1 MSVPRPRVPHVRL
14 LPVAGGCWAVAL
26 LATFIPDAAPFVALP
41 LWALAIGALLWI
53 AWSRRPR
60 GADTRPSTHMSGHR
74 AVIVLLT
81 VAAAAAAA
89 SHVALAQPARAEA
102 ERFALSGGRS
112 VVIEATVVGKIEV
125 RATGDWAFDAV
136 ATRLVTGPV
145 GESVRFDIA
154 VRVPPS
160 EVDRPDLLDV
170 GAQVSVRGTARHA
183 PAGDRAVLAVTAS
196 RGLSVRDAPQG
207 ILAVAADLRQGLIA
221 SSSGLPPPGGGLI
234 PGLAVGDTSAVTPEL
249 DGAMK
254 QSSLSHLT
262 AVSGAN
268 CAIVVGLAFGAVAA
282 AGGSRRARIAGGV
295 AALIGFVLL
304 VTPEPSVV
312 RAAAMALIAMLGVL
326 LGRTGAGVA
335 VLSVA
340 VTVLLVADPWLA
352 GSLGFALSAV
362 ATGSLLLFAR
372 PLATGLARRMPRAL
386 ALALSV
392 PLAAQLACGPLL
404 VIITPAVPLYGVAAN
419 LLAAPAAPV
428 ATIVGLAACLAAPLP
443 WVQSGLT
450 AIAWLPAAWIA
461 GTAQTFSALPGDQV
475 PWLDGWAGVAALA
488 VVGLAIGVVIVV
500 PKISVPKISVWSQI
514 APSARQPRP
523 ARAVRPLTPR
533 VPLARSQRAR
543 LASVMLLALVAGI
556 VAGSTAL
563 TTIAGRFTLPT
574 AWSVLA
580 CDVGQGDAVLLRSAE
595 AIALIDTGPDPELLT
610 RCLARVGVDHI
621 DMLVLTHFDL
631 DHAGGADAVVGRV
644 ATVLHGPVG
653 TPAGARVLADLEHS
667 GARTVQA
674 HTGTAGTLGESTW
687 RVMWPPRETRAYPP
701 GNDVSIVMDVRGG
714 GMPTSLFLGDLSA
727 SPQASLAAS
736 GRLDPPYDLVK
747 IAHHGSADQDA
758 GLYALLRPTI
768 ALVTV
773 GVENT
778 YGHPRAETLAELT
791 ALGAR
796 IARTDRQGV
805 IAVWRAGETVS
816 VWREREDDVVTAR

>member
-1 MSVPRPRVPHVRL
+1 MIVRRSRMHHVRL

-26 LATFIPDAAPFVALP
+26 LVTFVPDTAPFVALP
-41 LWALAIGALLWI
+41 LWSLVFGALLWI
-53 AWSRRPR
+53 AWSRGSRS
-60 GADTRPSTHMSGHR
+60 ADTRRTTHMGGHR
-74 AVIVLLT
+74 AIIVLLT
-81 VAAAAAAA
+81 LAAAAAAA

-102 ERFALSGGRS
+102 QRFGLSGGRS
-112 VVIEATVVGKIEV
+112 VIIEATVVGKIEV
-125 RATGDWAFDAV
+125 RATGEWAFDAV
-136 ATRLVTGPV
+136 ATRLVTGAV
-145 GESVRFDIA
+145 GDSVRFDIA
-154 VRVPPS
+154 VRVPRS

-170 GAQVSVRGTARHA
+170 GAQVSVRGTARAA

-196 RGLSVRDAPQG
+196 RGLSVRSPPRG

-221 SSSGLPPPGGGLI
+221 SSSGLPPPGAGLI

-312 RAAAMALIAMLGVL
+312 RAAVMALIAMLGVL

-335 VLSVA
+335 VLSLA

-475 PWLDGWAGVAALA
+475 PWLDGWLGVAALA

-500 PKISVPKISVWSQI
+500 PKISVPKIASSQTARN
-514 APSARQPRP
+514 APQPRP
-523 ARAVRPLTPR
+523 ARAVRTRTPR
-533 VPLARSQRAR
+533 VPLAPSQRVR
-543 LASVMLLALVAGI
+543 LASLLLLALVVGI
-556 VAGSTAL
+556 VAGSATL
-563 TTIAGRFTLPT
+563 TTIAGRFTLPA

-580 CDVGQGDAVLLRSAE
+580 CDVGQGDAVLLRSAG
-595 AIALIDTGPDPELLT
+595 AIALIDTGPDPDLLA
-610 RCLARVGVDHI
+610 RCLDRVGVDHI
-621 DMLVLTHFDL
+621 DLLVLTHFDL
-631 DHAGGADAVVGRV
+631 DHAGGVDAVVGRV
-644 ATVLHGPVG
+644 ATALHGPVG
-653 TPAGARVLADLEHS
+653 TPAGARVLADLEHG

-674 HTGTAGTLGESTW
+674 HSGTAGTLGQSSW

-701 GNDVSIVMDVRGG
+701 GNDVSVVMDVRGG

-758 GLYALLRPTI
+758 GLYELLRPTL

-773 GVENT
+773 GAENT

-816 VWREREDDVVTAR
+816 VWREREDDVVRAR

>member
-1 MSVPRPRVPHVRL
+1 M
-14 LPVAGGCWAVAL
+14 AL
-26 LATFIPDAAPFVALP
+26 VVTFVPDAAPFVALL
-41 LWALAIGALLWI
+41 LWALALGALLRI

-60 GADTRPSTHMSGHR
+60 GADTRRTTHTISRR
-74 AVIVLLT
+74 AVILLLT
-81 VAAAAAAA
+81 LAAAAVAA

-112 VVIEATVVGKIEV
+112 VIVEATVVGKIEV
-125 RATGDWAFDAV
+125 RTTGEWAFDAV
-136 ATRLVTGPV
+136 ATRLVTGSV
-145 GESVRFDIA
+145 EDSVRFDIA

-160 EVDRPDLLDV
+160 EVDRPHLLDV
-170 GAQVSVRGTARHA
+170 GAQVAIHGTARAA

-196 RGLSVRDAPQG
+196 RGLSVRSPPHG
-207 ILAVAADLRQGLIA
+207 ILAVAANLREGLIA
-221 SSSGLPPPGGGLI
+221 SSSGLPPPGAGLI

-249 DGAMK
+249 EGAMK

-335 VLSVA
+335 VLSLA

-404 VIITPAVPLYGVAAN
+404 VIITPTVPLYGVVAN

-428 ATIVGLAACLAAPLP
+428 ATIVGLAACLAAPMP

-450 AIAWLPAAWIA
+450 ALAWLPATWIA

-475 PWLDGWAGVAALA
+475 PWLDGWLGVVALA
-488 VVGLAIGVVIVV
+488 AVGLAIGVVIVV
-500 PKISVPKISVWSQI
+500 PQI
-514 APSARQPRP
+514 TRPAQTAARAPQARP
-523 ARAVRPLTPR
+523 ARAVDTRTPR
-533 VPLARSQRAR
+533 VPLTRSQRAR
-543 LASVMLLALVAGI
+543 RASVMLLALVVGI
-556 VAGSTAL
+556 VVGSTAL
-563 TTIAGRFTLPT
+563 TTVAGRFTLP
-574 AWSVLA
+574 AGWSVLA
-580 CDVGQGDAVLLRSAE
+580 CDVGQGDAVLLRSAG
-595 AIALIDTGPDPELLT
+595 AIALIDTGPDPELLS
-610 RCLARVGVDHI
+610 RCLDRVGVDHI
-621 DMLVLTHFDL
+621 DLLVLTHFDL
-631 DHAGGADAVVGRV
+631 DHAGGVEAVVGRV
-644 ATVLHGPVG
+644 ATALHGPVG
-653 TPAGARVLADLEHS
+653 TPAGARVLTDLEHG

-674 HTGTAGTLGESTW
+674 HTGTAGNLGQSSW
-687 RVMWPPRETRAYPP
+687 RVMWPPRETRAYRP
-701 GNDVSIVMDVRGG
+701 GNDVSVVMDVRGG

-747 IAHHGSADQDA
+747 IAHHGSADQDP
-758 GLYALLRPTI
+758 GLYALIDPAV
-768 ALVTV
+768 ALLTV
-773 GVENT
+773 GAGNT
-778 YGHPRAETLAELT
+778 YGHPRAETLETLE
-791 ALGAR
+791 ALGTR
-796 IARTDRQGV
+796 IARTDVEGV
-805 IAVWRAGETVS
+805 IAVWRAEEGMS
-816 VWREREDDVVTAR
+816 VWRERRREGEADSAVVPAN